1 MRKRVSSCLIISL
14 IGGTT
19 AGFAQNAIKASGDPG
34 PHPMIDELK
43 TKGLLIPVVGVTGDK
58 LKDSFFQPRSE
69 KRVHYAI
76 DIPAPKGTA
85 VLSTDWGRV
94 LKLFTSKAGGLTVY
108 AIDPTEKYIYY
119 YAHLQRYRP
128 GLAEGM
134 VLARGDTIGFV
145 GTSGN
150 APENAPH
157 LHFTILRA
165 LDNRQWSK
173 GTPINPAKVF

>member
-1 MRKRVSSCLIISL
+1 MRKRVSSCLILSL

-19 AGFAQNAIKASGDPG
+19 AGFAQNSLKASGEPA

-58 LKDSFFQPRSE
+58 LKDSFFQRRGA

-76 DIPAPKGTA
+76 DIGAPRGTP

-94 LKLFTSKAGGLTVY
+94 LKLYTSKSGGLTVY

-165 LDNRQWSK
+165 LDNRQWSQ